1 VKLSATVKKAVADA
15 KSKSRKKKAP
25 RAGSWPPAHQR
36 PQAMTSERQK
46 AEFPEQAEE
55 NRRIWD
61 VNARWWDDRIGD
73 GNDFQTLLI
82 EPATERLLDVVAGDT
97 ILDAACGAGRFARRM
112 AELGARVVAF
122 DPSAAFIARARE
134 RTSSD
139 AAVKYHVVDAANAE
153 AVLTSGWK
161 RFNKAV
167 CTMAV
172 MDMPEIGPL
181 FKLLS
186 RVLTPGG
193 AFVFSVTHPCFHSAA
208 IQRFT
213 EIYDEQG
220 GRHVI
225 RSGVKVS
232 SYLSPFARKTEGI
245 VGQPEP
251 QWLFHRPISV
261 LFEFGFEAGF
271 VVDGI
276 EEPRLPEAEEP
287 KAGVRWDD
295 MPDIPPIIVVR
306 MKLMPANQPSAE
318 RDAHNP
324 RA

>member
-1 VKLSATVKKAVADA
+1 
-15 KSKSRKKKAP
+15 
-25 RAGSWPPAHQR
+25 
-36 PQAMTSERQK
+36 MTTERQN
-46 AEFPEQAEE
+46 AEFPERADE

-61 VNARWWDDRIGD
+61 ANAHWWDDRIGD

-112 AELGARVVAF
+112 AEFGARVVAF
-122 DPSAAFIARARE
+122 DYSASFIARARE

-139 AAVKYHVVDAANAE
+139 AAVEYHVLDAANA
-153 AVLTSGWK
+153 AALLSLGSN

-167 CTMAV
+167 CTMAI

-181 FKLLS
+181 FAGLS
-186 RVLTPGG
+186 RLLVPGG

-208 IQRFT
+208 IQRFAEVYEEHT
-213 EIYDEQG
+213 
-220 GRHVI
+220 GRHVV

-251 QWLFHRPISV
+251 QWFFHRPISTI
-261 LFEFGFEAGF
+261 FRFGFEAGF

-276 EEPRLPEAEEP
+276 EEPRLTADGS
-287 KAGVRWDD
+287 KAGVGWHD
-295 MPDIPPIIVVR
+295 MPDIPPVMVVR
-306 MKLMPANQPSAE
+306 MKLMPGMVTTIQM
-318 RDAHNP
+318 
-324 RA
+324 

>member
-1 VKLSATVKKAVADA
+1 
-15 KSKSRKKKAP
+15 
-25 RAGSWPPAHQR
+25 
-36 PQAMTSERQK
+36 MTSARQK
-46 AEFPEQAEE
+46 AEFPELAEE

-73 GNDFQTLLI
+73 GNDFQTFLI

-122 DPSAAFIARARE
+122 DQSAEFIARARE

-139 AAVKYHVVDAANAE
+139 AAIEYHVVDAANAE
-153 AVLTSGWK
+153 SVLAPGSN

-167 CTMAV
+167 CTMAI

-181 FKLLS
+181 FTLLS
-186 RVLTPGG
+186 RVLTPNG

-208 IQRFT
+208 IQRFA

-232 SYLSPFARKTEGI
+232 SYLSPSARKTEGI

-251 QWLFHRPISV
+251 QWFFHRSLSA
-261 LFEFGFEAGF
+261 LFGFGFEAGF

-276 EEPRLPEAEEP
+276 EEPRLPAEEQP
-287 KAGVRWDD
+287 KAGVRWHD
-295 MPDIPPIIVVR
+295 MPDMPPVMVVR
-306 MKLMPANQPSAE
+306 MKLRPERQSSPAD
-318 RDAHNP
+318 DA
-324 RA
+324 

>member
-1 VKLSATVKKAVADA
+1 
-15 KSKSRKKKAP
+15 
-25 RAGSWPPAHQR
+25 
-36 PQAMTSERQK
+36 MTSERQTG
-46 AEFPEQAEE
+46 EFPEQTEE

-73 GNDFQTLLI
+73 GNTFQTLLI
-82 EPATERLLDVVAGDT
+82 EPATERLLDVLAGDT

-122 DPSAAFIARARE
+122 DHSAEFIARARE
-134 RTSSD
+134 RTSSNE
-139 AAVKYHVVDAANAE
+139 AVEYHVVDVANAE
-153 AVLTSGWK
+153 AVLPPGSN

-167 CTMAV
+167 CTMAI

-181 FKLLS
+181 FDLLS

-213 EIYDEQG
+213 ETYEEEG

-251 QWLFHRPISV
+251 QWCFHRPISV
-261 LFEFGFEAGF
+261 LFDSAFDAGF

-276 EEPRLPEAEEP
+276 EEPRLPEAEKP
-287 KAGVRWDD
+287 KAGVRWHD
-295 MPDIPPIIVVR
+295 MPDIPPIMVVR
-306 MKLMPANQPSAE
+306 MKLMPSLRA
-318 RDAHNP
+318 P
-324 RA
+324 RALRLRTI